1 MGWGLNSWVW
11 CVLQVCLGVFGRPTE
26 ACIEL
31 RMNID
36 KDAGLTAC
44 GRVLLCQ
51 RLLHHGWLR
60 SVGRCASRK
69 VNKDIPCD
77 SLSMNPE
84 PEQRLPD
91 QIPSRSSLARLQ
103 QVLVI
108 GAIALTVVWM
118 LWMWSRS
125 SILLVAG
132 LVLLTLGH
140 AAILGIETMIAAV
153 FNRADNT
160 PQASAAEW
168 VRAWWQEVKV
178 APQIFAWQ
186 QPFRWRRLPD
196 TSTTPPTALPA
207 VVFIHGFFCNRGFWL
222 SWMERLQRQGLPYV
236 SVNLEPIFG
245 SIDDYEEIVD
255 DAVTRATALTGQVPI
270 LICHSMGGLAARA
283 WLAAAPDAASRVHKI
298 ITIGTPHRGTSL
310 ARFSH
315 VANGRQMRRDCEWQH
330 SLMEREL
337 ELHPR
342 RNAELFVCWY
352 SNTDNI
358 VFPASTA
365 TLPGADN
372 RLVAGV
378 AHVALAFHPRVMDES
393 LAMVAS
399 AARSPSERTAS

>member
-1 MGWGLNSWVW
+1 
-11 CVLQVCLGVFGRPTE
+11 
-26 ACIEL
+26 
-31 RMNID
+31 MN
-36 KDAGLTAC
+36 
-44 GRVLLCQ
+44 
-51 RLLHHGWLR
+51 
-60 SVGRCASRK
+60 
-69 VNKDIPCD
+69 NDIPCD
-77 SLSMNPE
+77 SLGMNPE

-91 QIPSRSSLARLQ
+91 QSLGRSSLARLQ

-108 GAIALTVVWM
+108 GAIALTLLWM

-132 LVLLTLGH
+132 LALLTLGH
-140 AAILGIETMIAAV
+140 AVILSIETVVAAI

-196 TSTTPPTALPA
+196 SSTAPPTALPA

-222 SWMERLQRQGLPYV
+222 SWMERLQSQGFPYV

-245 SIDDYEEIVD
+245 SIDDYAEIVD
-255 DAVTRATALTGQVPI
+255 AAVTRATALTGQVPT

-330 SLMEREL
+330 RLMEREL
-337 ELHPR
+337 ELHPH

-393 LAMVAS
+393 LAMAAS
-399 AARSPSERTAS
+399 AARSPSERTDS